1 MKTVRSQS
9 RAGVALAVARGA
21 GRPLQFSLVA
31 FAIVAPLLAGP
42 ASAQTVRLTAEAA
55 AARAVEVSHLA
66 AAAGARLSAS
76 QETVKAADAAAL
88 PSLLASATVT
98 QRSSAP
104 EFAAPINGPL
114 QPAVVLFPDITT
126 TYGAG
131 LRLQQ
136 ALYAGGGISG
146 LRAAARHDAEA
157 SAAGSA
163 QTVADLRLAAQLAYW
178 ETVRSAANVEV
189 ARANRERAQRLLADT
204 RALLDAGMAVK
215 ADVLAAD
222 ERIASARLDV
232 IVAESSAGN
241 ALTQLRS
248 LLKLDG
254 ATQVELADSL
264 TGPPPSPVGTIE
276 ELQGQALAR
285 RPEIVAS
292 VAQIAALRSRQ
303 ELARAEARPSL
314 GAVAQWE
321 YSRPNQRYFPQTDTW
336 NDSWSVGLLGSWTLF
351 DGGKARADI
360 ATSEFAQRAA
370 VQEREELQRRI
381 LLEVETERRNL
392 ASALAAVVAADAAHA
407 AGVERE
413 KAARER
419 HAAGL
424 APMVEILDAEAQLAS
439 AEQRRVDARA
449 GSWMAAAALARAVG
463 Q

>member
-1 MKTVRSQS
+1 MNTVRSKS
-9 RAGVALAVARGA
+9 RAGVALAAARRA
-21 GRPLQFSLVA
+21 GRPRQHSVVA
-31 FAIVAPLLAGP
+31 FAILAPLLTCP
-42 ASAQTVRLTAEAA
+42 AAAQTMRLTAEAA
-55 AARAVEVSHLA
+55 AARAVEVSHVA
-66 AAAGARLSAS
+66 AAASARLSAS
-76 QETVKAADAAAL
+76 QETVKAADAASL
-88 PSLLASATVT
+88 PSLSASATVT

-114 QPAVVLFPDITT
+114 QPSVVLYPDITT
-126 TYGAG
+126 TYGAS
-131 LRLQQ
+131 LRMQQ
-136 ALYAGGGISG
+136 ALYAGGAISG

-157 SAAGSA
+157 SAASSA
-163 QTVADLRLAAQLAYW
+163 QAVADLRLAAQLAYW
-178 ETVRSAANVEV
+178 EAVRLAANVEV
-189 ARANRERAQRLLADT
+189 THANQERAQRLLADT
-204 RALLDAGMAVK
+204 QALLDAGMAVK

-222 ERIASARLDV
+222 ERIASARLEV
-232 IVAESSAGN
+232 IVAETLAGN
-241 ALTQLRS
+241 ALAQLRS
-248 LLKLDG
+248 LLELDG
-254 ATQVELADSL
+254 ATQVEFADSL
-264 TGPPPSPVGTIE
+264 TGPLPSPAGTIE

-285 RPEIVAS
+285 RPEIAAS

-303 ELARAEARPSL
+303 ELASAEARPAL

-321 YSRPNQRYFPQTDTW
+321 YGRPNQRYFPQTDTW

-370 VQEREELQRRI
+370 ALERDELTRRI
-381 LLEVETERRNL
+381 LLEVETGRRNL

-419 HAAGL
+419 YAAGL
-424 APMVEILDAEAQLAS
+424 APMVEILDAQAQLAS
-439 AEQRRVDARA
+439 ADQRRVDARA